1 MVDSTVW
8 SKVDGLD
15 KNSAMKLVAYMEEQ
29 PAWFLSHR
37 KQVNVLIQKIGRKI
51 PKRYVKDYTQYPI
64 NQQAKNLYKENF
76 DRIFK
81 TNPVAKEVRTPKFK
95 SKVIDSKKIY
105 DRKKEQD
112 ELRESYEQSVRNRLE
127 RINDE

>member
-1 MVDSTVW
+1 MKKKFTY
-8 SKVDGLD
+8 DGKSRPTND
-15 KNSAMKLVAYMEEQ
+15 
-29 PAWFLSHR
+29 
-37 KQVNVLIQKIGRKI
+37 
-51 PKRYVKDYTQYPI
+51 
-64 NQQAKNLYKENF
+64 LYKENF

-127 RINDE
+127 RTHDE

>member
-1 MVDSTVW
+1 MKKKFKYDGKSRPST
-8 SKVDGLD
+8 D
-15 KNSAMKLVAYMEEQ
+15 
-29 PAWFLSHR
+29 
-37 KQVNVLIQKIGRKI
+37 
-51 PKRYVKDYTQYPI
+51 
-64 NQQAKNLYKENF
+64 LYKENF

-95 SKVIDSKKIY
+95 SKVIDSKKVY

>member
-1 MVDSTVW
+1 MKKKFTYDGKSRPST
-8 SKVDGLD
+8 D
-15 KNSAMKLVAYMEEQ
+15 
-29 PAWFLSHR
+29 
-37 KQVNVLIQKIGRKI
+37 
-51 PKRYVKDYTQYPI
+51 
-64 NQQAKNLYKENF
+64 LYKENF

-95 SKVIDSKKIY
+95 SKVIDSKKVY

>member
-1 MVDSTVW
+1 MKKKFTYDGKSRPST
-8 SKVDGLD
+8 D
-15 KNSAMKLVAYMEEQ
+15 
-29 PAWFLSHR
+29 
-37 KQVNVLIQKIGRKI
+37 
-51 PKRYVKDYTQYPI
+51 
-64 NQQAKNLYKENF
+64 LYKENF

-81 TNPVAKEVRTPKFK
+81 TNPVAKEVRTPNFK

-127 RINDE
+127 RTHDE

>member
-1 MVDSTVW
+1 MVIE
-8 SKVDGLD
+8 KKD
-15 KNSAMKLVAYMEEQ
+15 K
-29 PAWFLSHR
+29 
-37 KQVNVLIQKIGRKI
+37 
-51 PKRYVKDYTQYPI
+51 
-64 NQQAKNLYKENF
+64 
-76 DRIFK
+76 IFK
-81 TNPVAKEVRTPKFK
+81 TNPVAKDVRTPQFK

>member
-1 MVDSTVW
+1 MKNKKFKYDGKSRPST
-8 SKVDGLD
+8 D
-15 KNSAMKLVAYMEEQ
+15 
-29 PAWFLSHR
+29 
-37 KQVNVLIQKIGRKI
+37 
-51 PKRYVKDYTQYPI
+51 
-64 NQQAKNLYKENF
+64 LYKENF
-76 DRIFK
+76 NRIFK

-127 RINDE
+127 RTHDE

>member
-1 MVDSTVW
+1 MSKKFTYDGKSRPST
-8 SKVDGLD
+8 D
-15 KNSAMKLVAYMEEQ
+15 
-29 PAWFLSHR
+29 
-37 KQVNVLIQKIGRKI
+37 
-51 PKRYVKDYTQYPI
+51 
-64 NQQAKNLYKENF
+64 LYKENF

-127 RINDE
+127 RTHDE

>member
-1 MVDSTVW
+1 MKNKKFKYDGKSRPST
-8 SKVDGLD
+8 D
-15 KNSAMKLVAYMEEQ
+15 
-29 PAWFLSHR
+29 
-37 KQVNVLIQKIGRKI
+37 
-51 PKRYVKDYTQYPI
+51 
-64 NQQAKNLYKENF
+64 LYKENF

-127 RINDE
+127 RVNDE

>member
-1 MVDSTVW
+1 MG
-8 SKVDGLD
+8 KKEKGKIYDGRSRPSND
-15 KNSAMKLVAYMEEQ
+15 
-29 PAWFLSHR
+29 
-37 KQVNVLIQKIGRKI
+37 
-51 PKRYVKDYTQYPI
+51 
-64 NQQAKNLYKENF
+64 LYKKNF

-81 TNPVAKEVRTPKFK
+81 TNPIAKEVRTSKFK
-95 SKVIDSKKIY
+95 SQVIDSKKIY

>member
-1 MVDSTVW
+1 MKKKFTYDGKSRPST
-8 SKVDGLD
+8 D
-15 KNSAMKLVAYMEEQ
+15 
-29 PAWFLSHR
+29 
-37 KQVNVLIQKIGRKI
+37 
-51 PKRYVKDYTQYPI
+51 
-64 NQQAKNLYKENF
+64 LYKENF

-112 ELRESYEQSVRNRLE
+112 ELRESYEQSIRNRLE
-127 RINDE
+127 RI

>member
-1 MVDSTVW
+1 MKKKFKHDGKSRPST
-8 SKVDGLD
+8 D
-15 KNSAMKLVAYMEEQ
+15 
-29 PAWFLSHR
+29 
-37 KQVNVLIQKIGRKI
+37 
-51 PKRYVKDYTQYPI
+51 
-64 NQQAKNLYKENF
+64 LYKENF

>member
-1 MVDSTVW
+1 MKKKFQYDGKSRPST
-8 SKVDGLD
+8 D
-15 KNSAMKLVAYMEEQ
+15 
-29 PAWFLSHR
+29 
-37 KQVNVLIQKIGRKI
+37 
-51 PKRYVKDYTQYPI
+51 
-64 NQQAKNLYKENF
+64 LYKENF

-127 RINDE
+127 RTHDE

>member
-1 MVDSTVW
+1 MKKKFTYDGKSRPST
-8 SKVDGLD
+8 D
-15 KNSAMKLVAYMEEQ
+15 
-29 PAWFLSHR
+29 
-37 KQVNVLIQKIGRKI
+37 
-51 PKRYVKDYTQYPI
+51 
-64 NQQAKNLYKENF
+64 LYKENF

-127 RINDE
+127 RTHDE

>member
-1 MVDSTVW
+1 MSKKFTYDGKSRPST
-8 SKVDGLD
+8 D
-15 KNSAMKLVAYMEEQ
+15 
-29 PAWFLSHR
+29 
-37 KQVNVLIQKIGRKI
+37 
-51 PKRYVKDYTQYPI
+51 
-64 NQQAKNLYKENF
+64 LYKENF

-112 ELRESYEQSVRNRLE
+112 ELKESYEQSVRNRLE
-127 RINDE
+127 RTHDE